1 MFNMRVWGL
10 QLVFCACIS
19 GNHVAQYTITR
30 RSARRARRLQRRQAA
45 RKTQFDADK
54 AAFDA
59 ERQVFA
65 ARLADLEAAER
76 VWQMLSGDT
85 RPGDNAERSRPSV
98 GVSPTTR
105 SLTTKSDDDAQG
117 GYQTHKDLVL
127 EAIQRLG
134 SRRKGLARA
143 LSG

>member
-1 MFNMRVWGL
+1 MSPNTLSLDDLR
-10 QLVFCACIS
+10 A
-19 GNHVAQYTITR
+19 
-30 RSARRARRLQRRQAA
+30 AREDLQRRQAA

-76 VWQMLSGDT
+76 VWQMLSGEH
-85 RPGDNAERSRPSV
+85 AQA
-98 GVSPTTR
+98 TTPNGHDHQ
-105 SLTTKSDDDAQG
+105 SELANDEVAYDEIDDDAQG